1 MARPGHGAR
10 DTMTAGEDDASEPN
24 RKALRKEYPSGW
36 MVLAKHPS
44 VALMLDAL
52 LDAPPGWEF
61 NQTEWGDRAGISRES
76 VRKHLDLLLDVG
88 VVEEIDASPHPRYR
102 VNEEGPV
109 MQALHDLNGAVNS
122 VGSGDERE
130 LVDQDVEPRVSPF
143 AANDDQGSASH
154 AGLDVGHIHAL

>member
-1 MARPGHGAR
+1 MA
-10 DTMTAGEDDASEPN
+10 AGEDDASEPD

-52 LDAPPGWEF
+52 LDAPPDWEF

-88 VVEEIDASPHPRYR
+88 VVEEVDSSPHPRYR
-102 VNEEGPV
+102 VDEGGPV
-109 MQALHDLNGAVNS
+109 MQALHSLNGAVNR
-122 VGSGDERE
+122 VGSGDEHE
-130 LVDQDVEPRVSPF
+130 LVDQDVGPRVSPLSPEE
-143 AANDDQGSASH
+143 DLGSASH
-154 AGLDVGHIHAL
+154 GGLDLGRVPTS

>member
-1 MARPGHGAR
+1 
-10 DTMTAGEDDASEPN
+10 MTAGEDDASEPDQ
-24 RKALRKEYPSGW
+24 KALRKEYPSGW
-36 MVLAKHPS
+36 MVLAKRPS

-61 NQTEWGDRAGISRES
+61 NQTEWGNRAGISRES

-88 VVEEIDASPHPRYR
+88 VIEEIDTSPHPRYR

-109 MQALHDLNGAVNS
+109 MQALHSLNGAVNS

-130 LVDQDVEPRVSPF
+130 LVDRDVGPRVSPSSSVE
-143 AANDDQGSASH
+143 DMGSASH
-154 AGLDVGHIHAL
+154 SGLDVGRLPSA